1 MRFFPATEIEARW
14 SVGCRRL
21 AVVAFLASLF
31 VTPALLAQENDP
43 KLKPRTVEL
52 RTKDGLKLRAFY
64 FPSDKGKQ
72 AKTVLLVHEWRGQAS
87 PYVKLVLALRESGCA
102 VLVPDYRGHGGSRE
116 QINSKGKKEE
126 MDAAQMSR
134 GDIENIIR
142 FDLEQAKSFLKVENN
157 EENLNLNALVVVGVG
172 EGCAMAAHW
181 AQRDWSFASVGRI
194 KRGQDVK
201 GLVFISPTRQAKGVP
216 IDSTLANRSIL
227 LQLPMMIVSGDD
239 SPNAADAE
247 RIAKRV
253 ETAKK
258 KLQRGSAA
266 TGFEFKRY
274 DTGLSGA
281 SLVKDIPAVI
291 PAITKFIET
300 EIKIS
305 NGRNPWVNR
314 E

>member
-1 MRFFPATEIEARW
+1 
-14 SVGCRRL
+14 
-21 AVVAFLASLF
+21 
-31 VTPALLAQENDP
+31 
-43 KLKPRTVEL
+43 
-52 RTKDGLKLRAFY
+52 
-64 FPSDKGKQ
+64 
-72 AKTVLLVHEWRGQAS
+72 
-87 PYVKLVLALRESGCA
+87 
-102 VLVPDYRGHGGSRE
+102 
-116 QINSKGKKEE
+116 
-126 MDAAQMSR
+126 
-134 GDIENIIR
+134 
-142 FDLEQAKSFLKVENN
+142 
-157 EENLNLNALVVVGVG
+157 VGVG

-227 LQLPMMIVSGDD
+227 LQLPIMIVSGDD

-258 KLQRGSAA
+258 KLQRGSTA

-305 NGRNPWVNR
+305 NGRNPWVKR